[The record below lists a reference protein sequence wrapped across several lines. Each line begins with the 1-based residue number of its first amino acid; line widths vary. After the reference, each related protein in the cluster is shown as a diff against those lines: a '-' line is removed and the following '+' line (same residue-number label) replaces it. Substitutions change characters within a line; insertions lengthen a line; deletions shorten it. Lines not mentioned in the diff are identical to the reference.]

1 QVCCLMFDVK
11 PIKKNDPA
19 NPGKKI
25 DDYWE
30 AGKTALLSDAKAF
43 IQSLFDFDKDN
54 IPDKI
59 VKNITPFM
67 DDPAFTPAA
76 IEKASKVCNL

>member
-1 QVCCLMFDVK
+1 MFDVK

-30 AGKTALLSDAKAF
+30 AGKVYSIKPM
-43 IQSLFDFDKDN
+43 I
-54 IPDKI
+54 
-59 VKNITPFM
+59 
-67 DDPAFTPAA
+67 
-76 IEKASKVCNL
+76 